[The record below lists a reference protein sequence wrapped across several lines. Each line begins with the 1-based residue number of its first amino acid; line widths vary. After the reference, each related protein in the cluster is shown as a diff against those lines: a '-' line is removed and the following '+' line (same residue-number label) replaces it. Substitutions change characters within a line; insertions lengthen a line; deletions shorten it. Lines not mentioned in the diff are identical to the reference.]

1 MSVCLSIVMIIIIL
15 TRKIRTLQKLLSQNR
30 ETARSVQCVLRGCHS
45 TLVLETSCVSRIRRY
60 KKEKDRHLLESAC
73 PFLVYKSNKFT
84 GMCSVQ
90 LEIAEMLCKSFFESQ
105 YRTILHTFSSG
116 RLLLANQAVQFTEM
130 FFFLPFFRL
139 EKKIHLT
146 YDICGD
152 LSADFFF

>member
-1 MSVCLSIVMIIIIL
+1 MFIYRDDYYNPDTEDKNIAEIIIAKQRNGPIGTVRL
-15 TRKIRTLQKLLSQNR
+15 AWMPQYTRFGN
-30 ETARSVQCVLRGCHS
+30 ELRQQ
-45 TLVLETSCVSRIRRY
+45 
-60 KKEKDRHLLESAC
+60 DHLLESAC
-73 PFLVYKSNKFT
+73 LFSVYKSNKST

-130 FFFLPFFRL
+130 FFFLPFFCL

-152 LSADFFF
+152 LSAAFFF

>member
-1 MSVCLSIVMIIIIL
+1 MHSERLKSRNYY
-15 TRKIRTLQKLLSQNR
+15 RKTEKRPDRYS
-30 ETARSVQCVLRGCHS
+30 A
-45 TLVLETSCVSRIRRY
+45 SCVDATVHSFWKRAASAGSGDIKKKRTGTCWRAPVFFRY
-60 KKEKDRHLLESAC
+60 TNPINL
-73 PFLVYKSNKFT
+73 P

-105 YRTILHTFSSG
+105 HRTILHTFSSG

-130 FFFLPFFRL
+130 FFFLPFFCL

>member
-1 MSVCLSIVMIIIIL
+1 M
-15 TRKIRTLQKLLSQNR
+15 
-30 ETARSVQCVLRGCHS
+30 
-45 TLVLETSCVSRIRRY
+45 
-60 KKEKDRHLLESAC
+60 ESAC
-73 PFLVYKSNKFT
+73 LFSVYKSNKST

-105 YRTILHTFSSG
+105 HRTILHTFSSG

>member
-1 MSVCLSIVMIIIIL
+1 MSVCSSIVMIIIIL
-15 TRKIRTLQKLLSQNR
+15 TRKIRNCRNYYCQTEKRPDRYS
-30 ETARSVQCVLRGCHS
+30 A
-45 TLVLETSCVSRIRRY
+45 SCVDATVHSFWKRAAR
-60 KKEKDRHLLESAC
+60 D
-73 PFLVYKSNKFT
+73 
-84 GMCSVQ
+84 SVQ

-105 YRTILHTFSSG
+105 HRTILHTFSSG
-116 RLLLANQAVQFTEM
+116 RLLLADQAVQFTEM

>member
-1 MSVCLSIVMIIIIL
+1 M
-15 TRKIRTLQKLLSQNR
+15 
-30 ETARSVQCVLRGCHS
+30 
-45 TLVLETSCVSRIRRY
+45 
-60 KKEKDRHLLESAC
+60 LESAC

-105 YRTILHTFSSG
+105 HRTILHTLASG
-116 RLLLANQAVQFTEM
+116 RLLLANLAVQFSEM
-130 FFFLPFFRL
+130 FFFLPFFCL

>member
-1 MSVCLSIVMIIIIL
+1 ME
-15 TRKIRTLQKLLSQNR
+15 R
-30 ETARSVQCVLRGCHS
+30 
-45 TLVLETSCVSRIRRY
+45 
-60 KKEKDRHLLESAC
+60 AC
-73 PFLVYKSNKFT
+73 PFSVHKSNKST

-116 RLLLANQAVQFTEM
+116 RLLLADQAVQFTEM

>member
-1 MSVCLSIVMIIIIL
+1 MIIIIL

-105 YRTILHTFSSG
+105 HRTILHTFSSG
-116 RLLLANQAVQFTEM
+116 CLLLANQAVQFTEM
-130 FFFLPFFRL
+130 FFFLPFFCL